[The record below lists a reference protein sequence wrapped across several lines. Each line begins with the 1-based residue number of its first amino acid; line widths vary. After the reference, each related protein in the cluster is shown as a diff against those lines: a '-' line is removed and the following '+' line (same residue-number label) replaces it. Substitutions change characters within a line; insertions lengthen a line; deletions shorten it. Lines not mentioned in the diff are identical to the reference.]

1 MRQTFRRAGFIIFFG
16 WRPVATR
23 EPGVEPARVTCPNC
37 QREADFVSLL
47 RRTWFTLFF
56 IPVLPLDSRQN
67 AERVCKCTACRT
79 TFDRPLEQ
87 FARRLWSEGQTD
99 WSHSIELYNKLR
111 DNPSDGATMVQLLQ
125 IYEAMNEP
133 HEAEV
138 AARQFPR
145 AVAAEPRC
153 AAVLGRMGV
162 AQGH

>member
-1 MRQTFRRAGFIIFFG
+1 MINVMR
-16 WRPVATR
+16 
-23 EPGVEPARVTCPNC
+23 
-37 QREADFVSLL
+37 DFKDAVPFQP
-47 RRTWFTLFF
+47 WAAELFKK
-56 IPVLPLDSRQN
+56 RQ
-67 AERVCKCTACRT
+67 A
-79 TFDRPLEQ
+79 
-87 FARRLWSEGQTD
+87 
-99 WSHSIELYNKLR
+99 NKLR

-138 AARQFPR
+138 AARQFPE